1 MPNAVTP
8 VVANNSRHSRE
19 GGNPVY
25 LGVQGC
31 TGSLDSRLRG
41 NDGEGGLN
49 SYVLSQLCPEYLNSR
64 ARVCMRFSVDDLSN
78 KIKPR

>member
-1 MPNAVTP
+1 MPHEVTP

-31 TGSLDSRLRG
+31 TGSRDSRLRG

-49 SYVLSQLCPEYLNSR
+49 G
-64 ARVCMRFSVDDLSN
+64 DDELAHEVATFA
-78 KIKPR
+78 

>member
-1 MPNAVTP
+1 MSNAVTP
-8 VVANNSRHSRE
+8 VVANNSRHSHE

-41 NDGEGGLN
+41 NDGEGVKRL
-49 SYVLSQLCPEYLNSR
+49 R
-64 ARVCMRFSVDDLSN
+64 
-78 KIKPR
+78 IKSFLEDSILAA

>member
-19 GGNPVY
+19 GWNPVY

-49 SYVLSQLCPEYLNSR
+49 AYVRLAFDVLKAA
-64 ARVCMRFSVDDLSN
+64 ARGLKN
-78 KIKPR
+78 